1 MVVLLQ
7 GQLVLLHQ
15 HQQLLIL
22 TPQLLV
28 APHQFFL
35 LCECLYQLLLLR
47 PDDPFQL
54 LIILKQPSRV
64 LLALLNLL
72 GVSFV
77 DLHEHF
83 DVGHLVLRHQVA

>member
-1 MVVLLQ
+1 MVLFLQ
-7 GQLVLLHQ
+7 CRLVLLHQ
-15 HQQLLIL
+15 HHQLFIL

-35 LCECLYQLLLLR
+35 LSQCLYQLLLLR

-54 LIILKQPSRV
+54 FIILKQPCSV